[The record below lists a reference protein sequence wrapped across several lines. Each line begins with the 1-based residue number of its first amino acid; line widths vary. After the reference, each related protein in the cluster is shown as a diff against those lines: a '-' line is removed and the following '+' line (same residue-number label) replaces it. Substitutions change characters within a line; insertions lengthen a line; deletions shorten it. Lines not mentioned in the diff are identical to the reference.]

1 MAHWRRRGRRLRT
14 IKGPTYGRLACRPA
28 AHKRLWTVLAR
39 TAPLPPTTWRLA
51 VAVTNLFRRWIC
63 LMSPSC
69 LPVVTWGY
77 PVWGWSEVDPVIARR
92 FTNLLTVDGRQSSCL
107 ATSFSERLPKSIPT
121 DLFDKHWHLI
131 HCNAGV
137 QTENCYVFQVGTSS
151 NLPNAK
157 RMMKFCL
164 NLGRQEQK
172 GVFLHNAR
180 ANPNV
185 YRKRDKFSVIEISV
199 PSRYHIT
206 PSFKAKALFSNE
218 NSSIKSVAFLK

>member
-164 NLGRQEQK
+164 NLGRQGQK
-172 GVFLHNAR
+172 GVFCMLHVQIRTFTASATNS
-180 ANPNV
+180 V
-185 YRKRDKFSVIEISV
+185 LLKFLFPHDIIS
-199 PSRYHIT
+199 PQ
-206 PSFKAKALFSNE
+206 ALKQKHFFPTKIHQS
-218 NSSIKSVAFLK
+218 KVLRF